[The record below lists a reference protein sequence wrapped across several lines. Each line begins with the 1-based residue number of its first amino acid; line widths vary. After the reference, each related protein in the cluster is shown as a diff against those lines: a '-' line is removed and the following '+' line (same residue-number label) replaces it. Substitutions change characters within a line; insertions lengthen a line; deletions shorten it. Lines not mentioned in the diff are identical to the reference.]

1 VSRGQQD
8 RQNRD
13 RRGGRR
19 RRRDPDAAR
28 PLRRPVQSY
37 GDESRRV
44 VYVAAEGEKTERDY
58 VALLNKTYGE
68 REKFVLKFSS
78 TRNESRPTKIVE
90 LAIRSASAPD
100 DEKWALFDRD
110 AQDNRDA
117 DIPRAMRRAAEAGVQ
132 VALSHPSFELWLL
145 LHFQQFTSQEGGQN
159 DTVMRMLRGHRD
171 AKGFEDYGR
180 GSGDSGKRLD
190 GQRGESLVE
199 KGKERE
205 RTAVRYARK
214 LVRACP
220 HGGCSGRGLQHTP
233 IPGPGTESYAEWT
246 RRSGHA
252 ENCDPLK
259 RDPSTDVWRLLVQLG
274 IVEDE
279 AAAG

>member
-1 VSRGQQD
+1 MSRGQQD
-8 RQNRD
+8 RQNRNQ
-13 RRGGRR
+13 RGGRR

-68 REKFVLKFSS
+68 REKFVLKFHGA
-78 TRNESRPTKIVE
+78 RNGLRPTEVVDLVLE
-90 LAIRSASAPD
+90 SASAPA

-110 AQDNRDA
+110 AQDNRDQ
-117 DIPRAMRRAAEAGVQ
+117 DIPDAMRKAAEQGVQ

-145 LHFQQFTSQEGGQN
+145 LHFQQFTSQEGGVN
-159 DTVMRMLRGHRD
+159 DTVLRRLREHRD
-171 AKGFEDYGR
+171 AKGFAEYDKA
-180 GSGDSGKRLD
+180 SGDRGKGLD
-190 GQRGESLVE
+190 DQRGQSLLNRE
-199 KGKERE
+199 KD
-205 RTAVRYARK
+205 AVRNARK
-214 LVRACP
+214 LVSLCS
-220 HGGCSGRGLQHTP
+220 HGSCSARNLVHDS
-233 IPGPGTESYAEWT
+233 IPGPRTESYEEWT

-259 RDPSTDVWRLLVQLG
+259 RDPSTDVWRLLVHLG

-279 AAAG
+279 TSAR